1 MRETERVML
10 GLRLDE
16 PLRLVDVEHAL
27 DAGEL
32 GRLER
37 LGLAERR
44 DGTLALTARG
54 RFLGDGVTAALL
66 A

>member
-1 MRETERVML
+1 ML

-16 PLRLVDVEHAL
+16 PLRLSDIEHAL
-27 DAGEL
+27 DTGEL

-37 LGLAERR
+37 LGLVARGE
-44 DGTLALTARG
+44 GTVGLTARG
-54 RFLGDGVTAALL
+54 RFLGDGVTASLL